1 LSESSSDYC
10 KCGEEHDIHEH
21 CVTEENFENPGTRII
36 KKINSSGRT
45 NKGSKSL
52 KQENHM

>member
-1 LSESSSDYC
+1 MSESSSDFC